1 MSQPHSRALLL
12 VPLLGLLWGFNWP
25 AVRIALVEIAPWTLR
40 SAGMSFA
47 GLFLLLLAMVMRQSL
62 HVGRAQWPRLVL
74 SGILSVAAFNVL
86 IAFAQLTGA
95 TSRIAILTFTMP
107 IWATLLA
114 RLWLNEPLDRRKLL
128 GLGLGSAGLAVLGLP
143 LLAGGGLSPGLA
155 LALLASLS
163 WALGTIVS
171 KRWPVSAPALT
182 VAAWQLL
189 IGGLAAACGML
200 VFEGLPQLKPLDQRT
215 WIALGFHIVLAQAM
229 GYFIWFS
236 VVARL
241 PAGLASIGTLMVPAV
256 GVLGSVIF
264 LGERPDFSDWFGLI
278 LIVLASAS
286 ILIPGSA
293 PSILRR

>member
-47 GLFLLLLAMVMRQSL
+47 GLCLFMLALATGQSL
-62 HVGRAQWPRLVL
+62 RVERAQWPRLVL

-86 IAFAQLTGA
+86 IAFAQLMGA

-107 IWATLLA
+107 IWATLMA
-114 RLWLNEPLDRRKLL
+114 RLWLREPLDRRKLI
-128 GLGLGSAGLAVLGLP
+128 GIGLGSAGLTVLGLP
-143 LLAGGGLSPGLA
+143 LLASGGLSPGLA
-155 LALLASLS
+155 LALAASLS
-163 WALGTIVS
+163 WALGTIVT

-189 IGGLAAACGML
+189 IGGFAAGCGML
-200 VFEGLPQLKPLDQRT
+200 VFEGVPQLKPLSQRS
-215 WIALGFHIVLAQAM
+215 WIALGYHVVLAQAM

-256 GVLGSVIF
+256 GVLGSVLF
-264 LGERPDFSDWFGLI
+264 LSERPELGDWFGLV

-286 ILIPGSA
+286 VMIPKSSDERA
-293 PSILRR
+293 VN